1 MIRVRG
7 RGDTLNNDSILD
19 SVKKA
24 RGIVPED
31 TSFDDSIILY
41 INTVIGKLQQLGVHS
56 DSLFEV
62 NSSEQ
67 SWTDYLSGSPVSSI
81 VKTYIAMEVGLM
93 FDPPS
98 SSSAMQAAQDIAK
111 ELEWRILVGN
121 ESE

>member
-1 MIRVRG
+1 ME
-7 RGDTLNNDSILD
+7 DNSILS
-19 SVKKA
+19 SVKRA

-41 INTVIGKLQQLGVHS
+41 INTVIGKLQQLGVKS

-62 NSSEQ
+62 TSADQ
-67 SWTDYLSGSPVSSI
+67 TWDDYLHDSPVASI
-81 VKTYIAMEVGLM
+81 VKTYMALEVGLM

-98 SSSAMQAAQDIAK
+98 SSAAMQAAQELAK

-121 ESE
+121 EFN

>member
-1 MIRVRG
+1 M
-7 RGDTLNNDSILD
+7 DNDSILD

-62 NSSEQ
+62 NSNEQ

-81 VKTYIAMEVGLM
+81 VKSYITMEVGLM

-111 ELEWRILVGN
+111 ELEWRILMGN
-121 ESE
+121 ET